1 MLDLVAAI
9 ETIVI
14 NIKRNVLEIFMNFRE
29 EIKFCANSNIARF
42 ENIYR
47 KLRSPLEVLAY
58 FS

>member
-14 NIKRNVLEIFMNFRE
+14 NIKRDVLGEVFMNFRE

-47 KLRSPLEVLAY
+47 KLRSPLEILA
-58 FS
+58 